1 MLIYGQ
7 ETTSKGR
14 KCEKLAFVQVNYN
27 HSISEL
33 CTTEVNLAMNP
44 LDFRVKKIYRVV
56 RKSWDSAFSK
66 LSENWDD

>member
-1 MLIYGQ
+1 MQQRYQTRKSNKTMSKSVWMLIYGQ

-44 LDFRVKKIYRVV
+44 LDFRVKKI
-56 RKSWDSAFSK
+56 
-66 LSENWDD
+66 